1 MRLEEYL
8 RVVQKRWWMIALIA
22 LTAAAAAYGFSKTQQ
37 RMYRSQVRYVV
48 FINRLDSGARMFAE
62 STLNSYV
69 NLIYTPGR
77 LESIAQQLKI
87 DQSGSAM
94 MQFVRIQPQ
103 PNESQIV
110 IEADYYDPATSQQIA
125 DAVGQMLNATVVEK
139 NRTLQGE
146 DRLSLDPPQPAQY
159 VSSKPNARIN
169 VLAGAI
175 LGGILGILLV
185 FVLEYLDDTLKN
197 AADVERYSN
206 LPTIGAIPSGA
217 AQGSGGRPRIRP
229 VPVSGFIM
237 QPPQR
242 NRNIDHD
249 E

>member
-1 MRLEEYL
+1 MRLEEYF
-8 RVVQKRWWMIALIA
+8 RVVQKRWWMIVLIA
-22 LTAAAAAYGFSKTQQ
+22 LTAAAAAYGFSKIQP

-48 FINRLDSGARMFAE
+48 FINRLDSGARIFAE

-69 NLIYTPGR
+69 NLIYTAGR

-87 DQSGSAM
+87 DHSGSAM

-146 DRLSLDPPQPAQY
+146 DRLSLDLPEPAKFI
-159 VSSKPNARIN
+159 SSTPNTRIN
-169 VLAGAI
+169 VLAGGI
-175 LGGILGILLV
+175 LGGILGLLLV
-185 FVLEYLDDTLKN
+185 FVLEYLDDTLKT

-206 LPTIGAIPSGA
+206 LATIGSIPSGA
-217 AQGSGGRPRIRP
+217 AQSSRGRPRIRP
-229 VPVSGFIM
+229 VPVSGIVA
-237 QPPQR
+237 QPPHS
-242 NRNIDHD
+242 NRKIDHD
-249 E
+249 Q